1 MRRKDREVTSE
12 AWIRKVLEEA
22 EILHLALIDPAG
34 KPYSVPVHYGL
45 SDNCLYIHGAMQGR
59 TAETMRA
66 HPDVA
71 FHVVVGYELVPSP
84 VKAGYK
90 WGIYRSVMGEG
101 RVRVVTDLDEKR
113 RAIDLLHAHYGDV
126 RENYSVADAKLEKVV
141 NVLAVEITSLTGKT
155 KGYPN
160 PDNPQAVIVRK
171 E

>member
-22 EILHLALIDPAG
+22 EILHLALIDPQG

-45 SDNCLYIHGAMQGR
+45 GDGCLYIHGAMQGR
-59 TAETMRA
+59 KAETMRA

-71 FHVVVGYELVPSP
+71 FHVVAAYEMVPSP

-101 RVRVVTDLDEKR
+101 KVRVVTDLAEKR
-113 RAIDLLHAHYGDV
+113 RAIDLLQ
-126 RENYSVADAKLEKVV
+126 S
-141 NVLAVEITSLTGKT
+141 ITTTSGRTIPSPT
-155 KGYPN
+155 PN
-160 PDNPQAVIVRK
+160 WKKWSTCWRSRSRC
-171 E
+171 